1 MSARNKRNTGV
12 KAKVLRALRSGYC
25 NTVQD
30 VADVV
35 QITNRSAAAY
45 VSAFKKQ
52 GRVRH
57 TGASMPNVF
66 GRGGRLQVFE
76 VVNA

>member
-12 KAKVLRALRSGYC
+12 KAKVLKAIRSGYC
-25 NTVQD
+25 NTAQD
-30 VADVV
+30 IADEV
-35 QITNRSAAAY
+35 QITNRRASAY
-45 VSAFKKQ
+45 ISVFKKA
-52 GRVRH
+52 GKVRH

-76 VVNA
+76 VVA

>member
-12 KAKVLRALRSGYC
+12 KAKVLKAIRSGYC
-25 NTVQD
+25 NTAQD
-30 VADVV
+30 IADEV
-35 QITNRSAAAY
+35 QITNRRASAY
-45 VSAFKKQ
+45 ISVLKKA
-52 GRVRH
+52 GHVKH

-76 VVNA
+76 VVL